1 MQRDYILRMIEQL
14 GAMLARLRERIL
26 GGDPGAPSELSVEAA
41 RQGVDLELARLLD
54 EDSLLLLLSPG
65 GQPESARCWLMA
77 EFLYL
82 DGLQKE
88 EEGRPGESHASYR
101 RALRL
106 FRALDPA
113 VIGGLPEATG
123 RAAEV
128 QARIRSL
135 AADTG
140 GS

>member
-1 MQRDYILRMIEQL
+1 VQRDYILRMIEQV
-14 GAMLARLRERIL
+14 GAMLARLRQRIL
-26 GGDPGAPSELSVEAA
+26 GGDPGAPAELNAEAA

-65 GQPESARCWLMA
+65 GRPEAARCWVMA

-82 DGLQKE
+82 DGLQME
-88 EEGRPGESHASYR
+88 EAGRLDESRASYR

-113 VIGGLPEATG
+113 VIGGLPEAAG
-123 RAAEV
+123 RAAEMET
-128 QARIRSL
+128 RLRSL
-135 AADTG
+135 ADG
-140 GS
+140 GGC